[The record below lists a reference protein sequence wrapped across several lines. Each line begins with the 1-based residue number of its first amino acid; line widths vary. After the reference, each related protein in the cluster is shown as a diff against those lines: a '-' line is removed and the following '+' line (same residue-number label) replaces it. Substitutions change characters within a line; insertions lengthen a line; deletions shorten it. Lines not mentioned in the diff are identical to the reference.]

1 MSVWAR
7 LRASQ
12 VYTLDPLVAVLI
24 TFQILV
30 NFYLA
35 VRYSTIDPYIAIVN
49 VVFIAMTISGLI
61 LHHAF
66 CGGIKIDKQLVPKEL
81 SQILMVS
88 SLGFLIV
95 LVTQTII
102 FRSQTSAI
110 AFVSM
115 VEAQLFYSTAGV
127 SEETFF
133 RYYIQT
139 KAEQS
144 LPLAIVGAAVSIGV
158 TSLLFTT
165 YHFGVYGTLLLALY
179 AVFLGSLVLGATYAV
194 TKRLSVP
201 MIIHVAVNVAASG
214 LIQPA

>member
-12 VYTLDPLVAVLI
+12 VYTLDPLVAILI

-49 VVFIAMTISGLI
+49 VVFIAMTITGLI

-66 CGGIKIDKQLVPKEL
+66 CGGIKVDKQLIPKEL
-81 SQILMVS
+81 SQILTVS

-115 VEAQLFYSTAGV
+115 VEASLFYSTAGV
-127 SEETFF
+127 AEPTFF
-133 RYYIQT
+133 RYYVQT
-139 KAEQS
+139 KVEQS
-144 LPLAIVGAAVSIGV
+144 LPIFGGVVSIV
-158 TSLLFTT
+158 ATSILFTT
-165 YHFGVYGTLLLALY
+165 YHFGVYGTQLLALY
-179 AVFLGSLVLGATYAV
+179 AVFLGSLVLGATYTV

-201 MIIHVAVNVAASG
+201 MIIHVAVNLAASG
-214 LIQPA
+214 MIQPA